1 MNDIKRELKDKARST
16 RGLVNGLVCD
26 TDYIYTDANNFDLL
40 CLGESLREAKE
51 TLQRLTDNL
60 KELEYLLYL
69 IKREDSRKDPS
80 TL

>member
-1 MNDIKRELKDKARST
+1 MNDIKRELKERARSA

-26 TDYIYTDANNFDLL
+26 MEYIHTDASNFDLI
-40 CLGESLREAKE
+40 CLGESLREAKDMV
-51 TLQRLTDNL
+51 QKLTDNL

-69 IKREDSRKDPS
+69 IKREDSRKEPS

>member
-1 MNDIKRELKDKARST
+1 MNDIKRQLKERARST

-26 TDYIYTDANNFDLL
+26 TDYIYTDVNNFDLI
-40 CLGESLREAKE
+40 CMGESLREAKE
-51 TLQRLTDNL
+51 TMQKLTDSL

>member
-1 MNDIKRELKDKARST
+1 MNDIKRELKERARSV
-16 RGLVNGLVCD
+16 RGLANGLGYD
-26 TDYIYTDANNFDLL
+26 TDYIYTDANNFDLI
-40 CLGESLREAKE
+40 CMGESLREAKE
-51 TLQRLTDNL
+51 TLQKLTDSL

>member
-1 MNDIKRELKDKARST
+1 MNDIKRELKERARSA

-26 TDYIYTDANNFDLL
+26 TDYIYTDANNFDLI
-40 CLGESLREAKE
+40 CMGESLREAKE
-51 TLQRLTDNL
+51 TLQKLTDSL